1 MAHQRIRKFNTKDTY
16 PDQDL
21 DNDLCQVVRAG
32 NTGRVLRLQDLAPF
46 RFDAQAENVSS
57 I

>member
-1 MAHQRIRKFNTKDTY
+1 MVN
-16 PDQDL
+16 
-21 DNDLCQVVRAG
+21 
-32 NTGRVLRLQDLAPF
+32 GRVVWKDGEHTGDRPGLALRLQDLAPF